1 MRCEIDAVAV
11 SRKGRSVKSKQ
22 TTQKQALCHHRF
34 VMILK
39 AFWCLFMHRRQ
50 GWRLIRNSVWRR
62 LLRNQQGRSSG
73 YVLMLF

>member
-1 MRCEIDAVAV
+1 
-11 SRKGRSVKSKQ
+11 
-22 TTQKQALCHHRF
+22 
-34 VMILK
+34 MILK